1 MRRSDTI
8 VAVATPPG
16 RGGIGIVRIS
26 GPDASNMASSLLTRI
41 PAPGKFGY
49 SDFLD
54 GNLEPIDSGIAL
66 TFRAPHSFT
75 GEDVLELHGH
85 GSPIVLQM
93 LVQRCLELGGRIARP
108 GEFSERAYLN
118 GQMDLAQAEAIADL
132 IESQTRSAAR
142 LALRSLKGAFSD
154 KVRELAR
161 AVTELRVMVEASIDF
176 PDEEM
181 ELLDDEALT
190 WELENQL
197 SICEEI
203 RSRARQ
209 GRVLRDGLRVVL
221 IGPPNAGKSSLL
233 NRMTGENRA
242 IVSAVPGTT
251 RDTLEQAVE
260 VDGLYVEVVDT
271 AGIRDTD
278 NEIESEGVRRAR
290 LAQGEADLVLFVVD
304 DAAASRED
312 IRVLVGSQ
320 DDQAVL
326 LVRNKVDI
334 SCCQGSRHDNEVCV
348 SALTG
353 QGMDEL
359 NRRIRAVAGCR
370 ENEAGLFLAR
380 QRHLDA
386 LERAGSCLK
395 AGLEQQRRHRAR
407 ELLAEDL
414 AACQKSLGEITGEV
428 SSDELLGLIF
438 STFCIGK

>member
-1 MRRSDTI
+1 
-8 VAVATPPG
+8 
-16 RGGIGIVRIS
+16 
-26 GPDASNMASSLLTRI
+26 MASSLLSRM
-41 PAPGKFGY
+41 PPPGKFGY
-49 SDFLD
+49 GDFLD

-66 TFRAPHSFT
+66 LFRAPRSFT

-85 GSPIVLQM
+85 GSPVVLQM
-93 LVQRCLELGGRIARP
+93 LVQRCLELGARIARP

-118 GQMDLAQAEAIADL
+118 GQMDLAQAEAVADL
-132 IESQTRSAAR
+132 IACQTQSAAR

-154 KVRELAR
+154 RVRELAH

-176 PDEEM
+176 PDEEI
-181 ELLDDEALT
+181 ELLDDETLIRQ
-190 WELENQL
+190 LESQL

-203 RSRARQ
+203 RTGARQ
-209 GRVLRDGLRVVL
+209 GRVLRDGLKVVL

-233 NRMTGENRA
+233 NRMAGEDRA

-260 VDGLYVEVVDT
+260 VDGLYVEIVDT
-271 AGIRDTD
+271 AGIRETD
-278 NEIESEGVRRAR
+278 NEIEFEGVRRAR
-290 LAQGEADLVLFVVD
+290 LARREADLVLVVVD
-304 DAAASRED
+304 DSAASARE
-312 IRVLVGSQ
+312 IESLIGSQ
-320 DDQAVL
+320 DDQQVL
-326 LVRNKVDI
+326 LVRNKVDLGA
-334 SCCQGSRHDNEVCV
+334 CPGSRHDDEVCV

-353 QGMDEL
+353 QGMDGL
-359 NRRIRAVAGCR
+359 NRRLRAVAGCR

-386 LERAGSCLK
+386 LERARSCLVE
-395 AGLEQQRRHRAR
+395 GLEQQRRHRAR

-414 AACQKSLGEITGEV
+414 TACHRSLGEITGEV